1 MVKTIIRIVIAV
13 DFSNYSAETLEFG
26 AAIAEKTLSEI
37 IVLNVIS
44 RHLVMSM
51 EKVFNEQHPG
61 QFSLKKFLNDETG
74 RRTRR
79 MHKMIDDIVPEGVP
93 ARVIVRW
100 GIPFEEII
108 RVSDNEKADL
118 LVMAPHGEGDRPKLR
133 MGTTMEKCFRHSRT
147 SLLRMQLRQEA

>member
-1 MVKTIIRIVIAV
+1 MESIIRIVIAV
-13 DFSNYSAETLEFG
+13 DFSRYSSETLEFG
-26 AAIAEKTLSEI
+26 GVIAEKTLSEI

-44 RHLVMSM
+44 RQLVRSM
-51 EKVFNEQHPG
+51 EEVFNEQHPG

-79 MHKMIDDIVPEGVP
+79 MQELIREVVPESVP
-93 ARVIVRW
+93 SRVVIRW

-108 RVSDNEKADL
+108 KVCDNEKADL
-118 LVMAPHGEGDRPKLR
+118 LVMAPHGESDSHRVR

-147 SLLRMQLRQEA
+147 SLLRLALRQGQ